1 MPYASAGLRSAVNGA
16 VNIWVLD
23 TVDSVATATGAG
35 YVSDGTSS
43 SNNSTPGRGMQVGD
57 AVLIRVVGALTANGF
72 PPATCTDQAWAYVS
86 TATLT
91 TGACTL
97 TLTHTNA

>member
-1 MPYASAGLRSAVNGA
+1 MAYATAGLRRITNGSVSMWA
-16 VNIWVLD
+16 LD

-35 YVSDGTSS
+35 YVTDGTSS
-43 SNNSTPGRGMQVGD
+43 TTSQTPGRGMHVGD
-57 AVLIRVVGALTANGF
+57 PVLIRVVGALTGNGI

-86 TATLT
+86 TANTT
-91 TGACTL
+91 TGAVSL